1 MARTSKPRQPA
12 GRFLGPI
19 GLRYKPLRDLPLVRD
34 EQDLVDRIKAATSIR
49 DEPECIGP
57 AILDSYAES
66 NAFRHTQQHMADV
79 LAAQRVRPTLAAE
92 DRIKDIRRRAKYAHV
107 DLSHEI
113 GIMTRDLEKARS
125 KDQPPKLHTLH
136 RLTNLEGLLDGIAA

>member
-1 MARTSKPRQPA
+1 MPRQPA

-19 GLRYKPLRDLPLVRD
+19 GLRHSPMRQLPTVRD
-34 EQDLVDRIKAATSIR
+34 EQDLIDRIKAATSIR

-79 LAAQRVRPTLAAE
+79 LAAQQLRPQLKAE
-92 DRIKDIRRRAKYAHV
+92 DRLKDVHRRAKHAHV

-113 GIMTRDLEKARS
+113 GIMERDLEKARRQG
-125 KDQPPKLHTLH
+125 QPPKVHTLH
-136 RLTNLEGLLDGIAA
+136 RLARVESLLDGIAA

>member
-1 MARTSKPRQPA
+1 MPRQPA

-19 GLRYKPLRDLPLVRD
+19 GLRHSPMRQLPTVRD
-34 EQDLVDRIKAATSIR
+34 EQDLIDRIKAATSIR

-66 NAFRHTQQHMADV
+66 NAFRHSQQHMADV
-79 LAAQRVRPTLAAE
+79 LAAQQLRPQLKAE
-92 DRIKDIRRRAKYAHV
+92 DRLKDVHRRAKHAHV

-113 GIMTRDLEKARS
+113 RIMERDLEKAR
-125 KDQPPKLHTLH
+125 KKGEQPKVHTLQ
-136 RLTNLEGLLDGIAA
+136 RLSRVESLLDGIAA